1 MVGQLLKLETIS
13 VGMAGQHGA
22 EGYKYDSKGN
32 IIFRDYN
39 VSAMYKYNLAKIYLS
54 LMQHRLNDYFSQ
66 YHGSNIEI
74 YIEYRTVEAVLE
86 SLDLTIYNEISAF
99 KENIKLA
106 IQTFEQNWNNYLNDA
121 RLASPDL
128 SEVERLD
135 FFNVRGANEIAMVLE
150 PKAEFEKIS
159 TDIDYIYQDFLV
171 LLNRVRDGIKE
182 VQRVDGKISDELF

>member
-1 MVGQLLKLETIS
+1 
-13 VGMAGQHGA
+13 
-22 EGYKYDSKGN
+22 
-32 IIFRDYN
+32 
-39 VSAMYKYNLAKIYLS
+39 MYKYNLAKIYLS

-121 RLASPDL
+121 RLVSPDL
-128 SEVERLD
+128 SEVERLH
-135 FFNVRGANEIAMVLE
+135 FFYVRWANEITMVLE

-182 VQRVDGKISDELF
+182 VQRVDGKISDELFWV

>member
-1 MVGQLLKLETIS
+1 MRFL
-13 VGMAGQHGA
+13 
-22 EGYKYDSKGN
+22 
-32 IIFRDYN
+32 
-39 VSAMYKYNLAKIYLS
+39 
-54 LMQHRLNDYFSQ
+54 
-66 YHGSNIEI
+66 
-74 YIEYRTVEAVLE
+74 
-86 SLDLTIYNEISAF
+86 AF